1 MFTNRGKVT
10 MITLNEIHCIADI
23 SRYQSRKNSKR
34 IAHIFEGRETSY
46 RELDRIA
53 SQVANGLISAK
64 CSPNTRVGF
73 IGKNSDYFFEVLIG
87 AAKANVVTTPVN
99 WRLAPPEIEYILNN
113 AEVEVL
119 FVGAEFYETI
129 QQIAANITSI
139 DKIIAIDGGHKEWEN
154 YVDWRDSQ
162 DDTDPML
169 SIELNDDVV
178 QMYTSGTTGHPKGVQ
193 LTNGNYL
200 DAANQGALGGAGDWQ
215 EGETCMVAMPVFHV
229 AGLNTA
235 LMGLLQGVANII
247 IKDVDPMVILDSLE
261 KYRVKYTLFVPAVI
275 LFLNSIPGIRERD
288 FSNFDI
294 MMYGGS
300 PISEDV
306 LLTAKEIFNCDFYQI
321 YGLTETCGQGA
332 MLGPEDHD
340 PARGKLRSCGKPAP
354 TSEFRI
360 IGDNGEDLA
369 ANVVGEILYRSGSLM
384 KGYWKND
391 VSTAKSIQGSWFYT
405 GDAGYLDDEGYLFI
419 HDRIKDMIVT
429 GGENVYPAEVENALF
444 SHEAIA
450 DVAVIGVPNK
460 KWGESVKAIV
470 VLKPGITSSEEDI
483 ITYAKSKIASYKVPK
498 SIDFAEVLPRN
509 PSGKLLKRELRAPY
523 WKDQERQVG

>member
-1 MFTNRGKVT
+1 
-10 MITLNEIHCIADI
+10 MINLNEINCIADI
-23 SRYQSRKNSKR
+23 SRYQARINSER
-34 IAHIFEGRETSY
+34 IAHVFEERETSY
-46 RELDRIA
+46 QTFDSLA
-53 SQVANGLISAK
+53 SQVANGLIAAK
-64 CSPNTRVGF
+64 CSPNSRIGF
-73 IGKNSDYFFEVLIG
+73 MGKNSDYFFEVLMG

-119 FVGAEFYETI
+119 FVGAEFYETV
-129 QQIAANITSI
+129 QQIATNITSLT
-139 DKIIAIDGGHKEWEN
+139 KIIAIDGGHKTWPN
-154 YVDWRDSQ
+154 YIDWRDAQ
-162 DDTDPML
+162 DKTDPML
-169 SIELNDDVV
+169 SIDLDDDMV

-215 EGETCMVAMPVFHV
+215 SGETCMVAMPVFHV

-235 LMGLLQGVANII
+235 LLGLLQGVTNIVM
-247 IKDVDPMVILDSLE
+247 KDVDPMVILDSLE

-275 LFLNSIPGIRERD
+275 LYLNSIPGVRERD
-288 FSNFDI
+288 FSNLDI

-300 PISEDV
+300 PISEEV
-306 LLTAKEIFNCDFYQI
+306 LITAKEIFDCDFYQI
-321 YGLTETCGQGA
+321 YGLTETSGSGA
-332 MLGPEDHD
+332 ILGPEDHD

-360 IGDNGEDLA
+360 IGENGQDA
-369 ANVVGEILYRSGSLM
+369 PANVVGEILYRSGSLM

-391 VSTAKSIQGSWFYT
+391 DATAKSIQDGWFYT
-405 GDAGYLDDEGYLFI
+405 GDAGYLDTEGFLFI
-419 HDRIKDMIVT
+419 HDRIKDMIVS

-450 DVAVIGVPNK
+450 DVAVIGVPDK
-460 KWGESVKAIV
+460 RWGESVKAIV
-470 VLKPGITSSEEDI
+470 VLKPGNTASEKDI
-483 ITYAKSKIASYKVPK
+483 ITHAKSKIAGYKVPK
-498 SIDFAEVLPRN
+498 SIDFVDALPRN

-523 WKDQERQVG
+523 WKDQERQIS

>member
-1 MFTNRGKVT
+1 
-10 MITLNEIHCIADI
+10 MIILDQIKCIADI
-23 SRYQSRKNSKR
+23 SRYQASVNGELN
-34 IAHIFEGRETSY
+34 AHIYEGRETSY
-46 RELDRIA
+46 KDFDSLA
-53 SQVANGLISAK
+53 SQVANGLLAAK
-64 CSPNTRVGF
+64 CGPNTRVGF

-119 FVGAEFYETI
+119 FVGAEFYDTV
-129 QQIAANITSI
+129 QQIAANITSLN
-139 DKIIAIDGGHKEWEN
+139 KIIAIDGGHIEWESHTK
-154 YVDWRDSQ
+154 WRDAQ

-169 SIELNDDVV
+169 SIDLDDDVV

-215 EGETCMVAMPVFHV
+215 VGENCMVAMPVFHV

-235 LMGLLQGVANII
+235 LSGLLQGVTNIV

-261 KYRVKYTLFVPAVI
+261 KYKVKYTLFVPAVI
-275 LFLNSIPGIRERD
+275 LFLNSIPGVRERD
-288 FSNFDI
+288 FSNLDI

-300 PISEDV
+300 PISEEV
-306 LLTAKEIFNCDFYQI
+306 LITAKEIFNCDFYQI
-321 YGLTETCGQGA
+321 YGLTETSGQGA
-332 MLGPEDHD
+332 ILGPEDHD

-360 IGDNGEDLA
+360 IGENGQNA
-369 ANVVGEILYRSGSLM
+369 PANVVGDILYRSGSLM

-391 VSTAKSIQGSWFYT
+391 DATAKSIQNDWFYT

-419 HDRIKDMIVT
+419 HDRIKDMIVS

-450 DVAVIGVPNK
+450 DVAVIGVPDAR
-460 KWGESVKAIV
+460 WGESVKAVI
-470 VLKPGITSSEEDI
+470 VLKPGSHASENDI
-483 ITYAKSKIASYKVPK
+483 ITFTKSKIAGYKVPK
-498 SIDFAEVLPRN
+498 SIDFTDALPRN
-509 PSGKLLKRELRAPY
+509 PSGKLLKREIRAPY
-523 WKDQERQVG
+523 WKDQERKIN